1 MTWFIV
7 VGALIIF
14 FGFATFFGAPYV
26 PSRKRFIE
34 SAFEKLYKVTS
45 SDLIVDV
52 GSGDGVV
59 LRMAAKKGARAVGY
73 EINPLLVLIS
83 KLVSFRNSKIAVRLA
98 NFWQVELPAETT
110 IVYAFAV
117 SRDGKK
123 LKAKMQQEAD
133 RLQKSLKL
141 MCYASPLPGKKADAT
156 FEAYHLYSFHPLHQ
170 SQAQV

>member
-1 MTWFIV
+1 MTWFVV

-26 PSRKRFIE
+26 PSRKRFITR
-34 SAFEKLYKVTS
+34 AFEKLYTVTAR
-45 SDLIVDV
+45 DLVVDV
-52 GSGDGVV
+52 GSGDGIV
-59 LRMAAKKGARAVGY
+59 LRMAAQKGARAVGY

-83 KLVSFRNSKIAVRLA
+83 KLVSANNPNITVHLA
-98 NFWQVELPAETT
+98 NFWLVELPAETT

-123 LKAKMQQEAD
+123 LIAKMQHEAN
-133 RLQKSLKL
+133 RLQKTLKL
-141 MCYASPLPGKKADAT
+141 MCYASPLPGKKAEAT